1 MTSPRLRRAHETSR
15 APSSSSCCA
24 GSTSPPTTT
33 STTTP
38 AALVDRILSVGA
50 VGRGAPDLELVGAT
64 TSRSWGPRP
73 TDPALLSDAE
83 LLRFVVTLL
92 AEDIVRAGRAQAPP
106 RDPLPLRARRR
117 LRRRAPG
124 HRLLGDPW
132 LLEPLRD
139 DLLRQGRRLGGP
151 ESSVVLVGTD
161 LATMLVDTF
170 TARAFD
176 DGVAP
181 WRRWLHTGH
190 GDRPLPP
197 RIDLA
202 RVARRW
208 SDEVGAKRVVVLA
221 DASRAAEALP
231 LRRRT
236 TIARPR
242 PSADAVDLAR
252 RVAAPLGLLVPPPE
266 RRALLRGVLLPLLL
280 ADNAKHP
287 APALAV
293 PAGRLTWVVRQ
304 AEEMRDDLVAAGYA
318 VVGDPGALVP
328 GAGAAT
334 RGAAPD
340 TAGVLALAI
349 RLLLAGAAEVRGED
363 EVER

>member
-1 MTSPRLRRAHETSR
+1 MPPADQPAETGRPVPIDEGRAWSWVAALR
-15 APSSSSCCA
+15 A
-24 GSTSPPTTT
+24 GSTTPWSLWPDDAAPAPASARDLPGAQQLELLRRFNLSATATTAPG
-33 STTTP
+33 TTP
-38 AALVDRILSVGA
+38 AALVERILSVGA

-73 TDPALLSDAE
+73 TDPAVLSDAE

-92 AEDIVRAGRAQAPP
+92 AEDVVRAGRAQQPA
-106 RDPLPLRARRR
+106 RDTLPLRVRRR

-139 DLLRQGRRLGGP
+139 DLLAQGWPLGGP
-151 ESSVVLVGTD
+151 DSSVVLVGTD

-202 RVARRW
+202 QVARRW
-208 SDEVGAKRVVVLA
+208 SDEVGAERVVVLA
-221 DASRAAEALP
+221 DASRATEALP

-236 TIARPR
+236 TTARPR

-252 RVAAPLGLLVPPPE
+252 RVAALH
-266 RRALLRGVLLPLLL
+266 R
-280 ADNAKHP
+280 N
-287 APALAV
+287 
-293 PAGRLTWVVRQ
+293 T
-304 AEEMRDDLVAAGYA
+304 
-318 VVGDPGALVP
+318 
-328 GAGAAT
+328 
-334 RGAAPD
+334 
-340 TAGVLALAI
+340 
-349 RLLLAGAAEVRGED
+349 D
-363 EVER
+363 EL